1 MKDDCNP
8 NDVSLLSVE
17 QALRQIHHAI
27 YPVSDQEKLPLSK
40 AFGRILA
47 EPVTSPIDIP
57 PNRVASMDGYAL
69 SSNDI
74 IDKASFSLTNVGISW
89 AGKPFAGNIKSGQ
102 CVRILT
108 GAVLPNDADS
118 VVMQE
123 IVAVKGEHV
132 VFPPQTQGL
141 QNIRAA
147 GSDIMAGSEL
157 LAAGKMIN
165 ACECALLASA
175 GIHEVAVKR
184 KLNLAFLSTGNELT
198 AIGTPL
204 EKGHIYDSNRY
215 ALAGLLK
222 DERFNVSDLGV
233 IGDDKA
239 RLQQVL
245 VETSHRYDAII
256 TTGGASVGDA
266 DYIHDILEHCGQVNL
281 WKIAMKPGKPLIF
294 GKMNECLLFGLSG
307 NPVSAIVMFQQ
318 IVHPALQYL
327 SGAAPRKTLRLKATC
342 ICKLKKSPGRQEYQ
356 RGILTQLDNGEF
368 VVDSAGRQDSHQLS
382 ALSKA
387 NCYIVLPAECNGIEA
402 GQLVVVEPMT
412 SKI

>member
-17 QALRQIHHAI
+17 QALRQIHQAI
-27 YPVSDQEKLPLSK
+27 NPISDQEKLPIGK

-47 EPVTSPIDIP
+47 ESVTSPIAIP

-69 SSNDI
+69 SSADI
-74 IDKASFSLTNVGISW
+74 IDKTSFTLKNIGISW
-89 AGKPFAGNIKSGQ
+89 AGKPFAGNIESGQ
-102 CVRILT
+102 CIRIFT

-123 IVAVKGEHV
+123 LVSVKGENV
-132 VFPPQTQGL
+132 VFPPQTQAL

-147 GSDIMAGSEL
+147 GSDIQADSEL
-157 LAAGKMIN
+157 LIAGKMIN

-175 GIHEVAVKR
+175 GIHEVTVKR
-184 KLNLAFLSTGNELT
+184 KLNLAFLSTGDELT
-198 AIGTPL
+198 AIGKPL

-215 ALAGLLK
+215 AMAGLLK

-239 RLQQVL
+239 SLK
-245 VETSHRYDAII
+245 ETLLAAARRYDAII

-266 DYIHDILEHCGQVNL
+266 DYIHDILEHSGQVNL

-294 GKMNECLLFGLSG
+294 GKMNKCLLFGLSG

-318 IVHPALQYL
+318 IVQPALEQL
-327 SGAAPRKTLRLKATC
+327 SGAAPQKTLRLKVKC
-342 ICKLKKSPGRQEYQ
+342 VCKLKKRPGRQEYQ
-356 RGILTQLDNGEF
+356 RGILTQLDNGEL

-387 NCYIVLPAECNGIEA
+387 NCYIVLPAECAGIEA
-402 GQLVVVEPMT
+402 GELVLVEPM
-412 SKI
+412 SGKI